1 MGYNDET
8 LKYKKKKPSDTSHAR
23 RKSKHKHDYA
33 DCLLRT
39 PKDALRKAQACRI
52 CGKIYDIK
60 YILTK
65 KTSDGLW
72 QAMTTDEIKEV
83 YSELPEIP
91 VGEEYMAGGY
101 IDAKLL

>member
-1 MGYNDET
+1 MTYTDET
-8 LKYKKKKPSDTSHAR
+8 TKYKKKRPSDTSHAR

-39 PKDALRKAQACRI
+39 PEGALRKAQACRI

-60 YILTK
+60 YMLTK
-65 KTSDGLW
+65 KISDRLL
-72 QAMTTDEIKEV
+72 QVMTADEIKEL

-91 VGEEYMAGGY
+91 VGEEYIAGGY